1 MFSKGF
7 HDCCVSSP
15 LHKIGL
21 EEILFPAQPDNGIR
35 KEDDIASL

>member
-1 MFSKGF
+1 MDKKQLQWTYKE
-7 HDCCVSSP
+7 

-21 EEILFPAQPDNGIR
+21 EEILFPAQPDNGIG